1 MAPNFTGRQNRCN
14 EIVTHLTSKSTRLV
28 SIWGSP
34 GFGKTSVAIAVG
46 HDLQSQG
53 LPVYWLPLRGLKS
66 KSDLISKLL
75 SFVRHLLVNDEPSFQ
90 RLSSDDQ
97 LCQLFKKISDD
108 CVFILDNGD
117 DLLESGEPKVK
128 EEVIGLLQEILKQSE
143 KVKLIVTTR
152 ESFEY
157 INLNFQGHKA
167 FRIRPLDEASS
178 KALVHELLPDA
189 SISDIRRI
197 TQICGHVP
205 LAIKLLCSSIS
216 DSALQSSQFLNEFME
231 TSTESTVE
239 MLDNPDYPADLRL
252 QFLFDSSFQR
262 LSSREKQALV
272 SLCILPENF
281 PVDVAAAVLEKSKI
295 FTEKVLQS
303 LRRKSLLDL
312 SSETR
317 SFTMHKLLQSFA
329 REKGEHEMKET
340 VVSSIARFYA
350 FYISRFEKLNGQFL
364 TGDSMSAFVTFCEDK
379 ETFIHSLTKSCS
391 DSRIADQDRVFD
403 VLVKAELFLDSIFWC
418 SSEADKIFSSALRA
432 ASLHGK
438 NVYYRRLLVS
448 KAFGEITRGADGM
461 AMQLLSEVE
470 KIHTSSSNVPS
481 DERAKYLCY
490 LGIYQL
496 VNGET
501 ENGVRGLRE
510 AISLMD
516 NGPEHT
522 VLTLVAFQVLAVYY
536 QFQSNASASFQYY
549 SKALQTSSEVGD
561 ARLVVIPATE
571 RAMSQ
576 TTGGKSTLYNEPLKL
591 QVVYHVKKASEHFS
605 DKETQRCLQNVLL
618 SILSKVE
625 AALPRSEPGL
635 FNFHRIVV
643 STLRH
648 FSRGDDT
655 QLMEEELRNCQ
666 TALEQ
671 CRKRF
676 GEEHSSTAD
685 SYHLLGNTQH
695 NLGDLSSALESKQRA
710 LDIRRALFGEE
721 HLTTADSYH
730 SLGVT
735 QHDMGDFSSAAQSK
749 QRGLDI
755 RHTLFGEDNTRTA
768 HSYHSLGNTQHNL
781 GELSLALQS
790 KQRTLDIRRPLFGED
805 HSSTADSYDSLGVTL
820 HELGDFT
827 SALHFKQRG
836 LDIRRTLFGEK
847 TSTTAESYDSLGVT
861 LHELGDFTSA
871 LTSKQCA
878 LDIRR
883 ALFGEE
889 NSTTAESYDSLGVT
903 QYELG
908 DFTSA
913 LKSDQCALDIRRT
926 LFGEEHPSTADSY
939 HSLGVTQH
947 NLGDFSSALVSKQSA
962 LNIRRRLI
970 GDEHSSTADSYHSLG
985 ITQHSLGDF
994 SSALESKQRALDIR
1008 NKMFGMDHHNT
1019 LDSYGSLLVTQD
1031 ELVDITAL
1039 QSELWS
1045 QDIGDTLFGDN
1056 PSSTA
1061 ESNDS
1066 LVSQY
1071 EQGDFSSDHQ

>member
-1 MAPNFTGRQNRCN
+1 M
-14 EIVTHLTSKSTRLV
+14 
-28 SIWGSP
+28 
-34 GFGKTSVAIAVG
+34 AIAVG

-53 LPVYWLPLRGLKS
+53 LPVYWLTLRGLKS

-75 SFVRHLLVNDEPSFQ
+75 SFVRQLLVNGEPSFQ
-90 RLSSDDQ
+90 RLSPDDE
-97 LCQLFKKISDD
+97 LCQLINKISDD

-143 KVKLIVTTR
+143 KVKLIVTAR

-189 SISDIRRI
+189 STSDIRGI

-216 DSALQSSQFLNEFME
+216 DSALQPSQFLNEFME

-239 MLDNPDYPADLRL
+239 ILDNPDYPADLRL

-262 LSSREKQALV
+262 LSSREKRALV

-281 PVDVAAAVLEKSKI
+281 RVDVAAAVLEKSKI

-312 SSETR
+312 SSDTR

-350 FYISRFEKLNGQFL
+350 FYISCFEKLNGQFL
-364 TGDSMSAFVTFCEDK
+364 TGDSMSAFVAFCEDK

-391 DSRIADQDRVFD
+391 DSGKADQHRVFD

-418 SSEADKIFSSALRA
+418 SSEADKIFSLALRA

-448 KAFGEITRGADGM
+448 RVFGEITRGADGM
-461 AMQLLSEVE
+461 AMQLLSEVD
-470 KIHTSSSNVPS
+470 KIHTASSNVPA

-501 ENGVRGLRE
+501 ENGVRSLRE

-516 NGPEHT
+516 NCPEHT
-522 VLTLVAFQVLAVYY
+522 VLRLVAFQILAVYY

-549 SKALQTSSEVGD
+549 SKALQTSREVGD
-561 ARLVVIPATE
+561 ARLVVIPAAE
-571 RAMSQ
+571 RTMMH
-576 TTGGKSTLYNEPLKL
+576 TGGKSTLYNEPLKL

-618 SILSKVE
+618 SLLSKVE
-625 AALPRSEPGL
+625 AALPSSEPGL
-635 FNFHRIVV
+635 FNFHRVVV

-676 GEEHSSTAD
+676 GDEHSSTAD

-755 RHTLFGEDNTRTA
+755 RRTLFGEDNTRTA
-768 HSYHSLGNTQHNL
+768 HSYHSLRNTQHNL
-781 GELSLALQS
+781 GEFSLALQS

-827 SALHFKQRG
+827 SALHFKQRA

-847 TSTTAESYDSLGVT
+847 NSTTAESYDSLGVT

-871 LTSKQCA
+871 LPSKQRA

-883 ALFGEE
+883 TLFGEK
-889 NSTTAESYDSLGVT
+889 NSTTAESYESLGVT

-913 LKSDQCALDIRRT
+913 LKSEQCALDIHRT
-926 LFGEEHPSTADSY
+926 LFGDEHPSTADSY
-939 HSLGVTQH
+939 LSLGITQH
-947 NLGDFSSALVSKQSA
+947 NLGDLSSALVSKQSA
-962 LNIRRRLI
+962 LNIRRRLL

-1008 NKMFGMDHHNT
+1008 NKLFGMDHHNT
-1019 LDSYGSLLVTQD
+1019 LDSYGSLLVTQH
-1031 ELVDITAL
+1031 ELGDITAF
-1039 QSELWS
+1039 QSEQRA
-1045 QDIGDTLFGDN
+1045 QDIGGTLVGED

-1061 ESNDS
+1061 ESYDS

-1071 EQGDFSSDHQ
+1071 EQGNFSSDHQ

>member
-1 MAPNFTGRQNRCN
+1 M
-14 EIVTHLTSKSTRLV
+14 
-28 SIWGSP
+28 
-34 GFGKTSVAIAVG
+34 AIAVG

-53 LPVYWLPLRGLKS
+53 LPVYWLTLRGLKS

-75 SFVRHLLVNDEPSFQ
+75 SFVRQLLVNGEPSFQ
-90 RLSSDDQ
+90 RLSPDDE
-97 LCQLFKKISDD
+97 LCQLINKISDD

-143 KVKLIVTTR
+143 KVKLIVTAR

-189 SISDIRRI
+189 STSDIRGI

-216 DSALQSSQFLNEFME
+216 DSALQPSQFLNEFME

-239 MLDNPDYPADLRL
+239 ILDNPDYPADLRL

-272 SLCILPENF
+272 SLCVLPENF
-281 PVDVAAAVLEKSKI
+281 RVDVAGAVLEKSKI

-312 SSETR
+312 SSDTR

-350 FYISRFEKLNGQFL
+350 FYISCFEKLNGQFL
-364 TGDSMSAFVTFCEDK
+364 TGDSMSAFVAFCEDK

-391 DSRIADQDRVFD
+391 DSRKADQDRVFD

-418 SSEADKIFSSALRA
+418 SSEADKIFSLALRA

-448 KAFGEITRGADGM
+448 RVFGEITRGADGM
-461 AMQLLSEVE
+461 AMQLLSEVD
-470 KIHTSSSNVPS
+470 KIHIASSNVPS

-501 ENGVRGLRE
+501 ENGVRGLRQ

-516 NGPEHT
+516 NCPEHT
-522 VLTLVAFQVLAVYY
+522 VLRLVAFQILAVYY

-549 SKALQTSSEVGD
+549 SKALQTSREVGD
-561 ARLVVIPATE
+561 ARLVVIPAAE
-571 RAMSQ
+571 RTMLH
-576 TTGGKSTLYNEPLKL
+576 TGGKSTLYNEPLKL

-618 SILSKVE
+618 SLLSKVE
-625 AALPRSEPGL
+625 AALPSSEPGL
-635 FNFHRIVV
+635 FNFHRVVV

-695 NLGDLSSALESKQRA
+695 NLGDLSSALESKHRA

-755 RHTLFGEDNTRTA
+755 RRTLFGDDNTRKA

-781 GELSLALQS
+781 GEFSLALQS

-827 SALHFKQRG
+827 SALHFKQRA

-847 TSTTAESYDSLGVT
+847 NSTTAESYDSLGVT

-871 LTSKQCA
+871 LPSKQRA

-883 ALFGEE
+883 TLFGEK
-889 NSTTAESYDSLGVT
+889 NSTTAESYVSLGVT

-913 LKSDQCALDIRRT
+913 LKSEQCALDIRRT
-926 LFGEEHPSTADSY
+926 LFGDEHPSTADSY
-939 HSLGVTQH
+939 LSLGITKH
-947 NLGDFSSALVSKQSA
+947 NLGDFSSALVSKQAA
-962 LNIRRRLI
+962 LNIRRRLL

-994 SSALESKQRALDIR
+994 SSALESKQRALDFR
-1008 NKMFGMDHHNT
+1008 NKLFGMDHRNT
-1019 LDSYGSLLVTQD
+1019 LDSYGSLLVTQH
-1031 ELVDITAL
+1031 ELGDITAF
-1039 QSELWS
+1039 QSEQRA
-1045 QDIGDTLFGDN
+1045 QDIRGTLVGED

-1061 ESNDS
+1061 ESYDS

-1071 EQGDFSSDHQ
+1071 EQGSFSSDHQ